1 MLAHCVVSTYDRLPP
16 SAPVLELLDPVLEL
30 LDCLTMK
37 RKCLMGHIKS
47 WRPAVTL
54 SLHAPA
60 GRSKNFRLRRFLD
73 DEKRFSYL
81 PLV

>member
-37 RKCLMGHIKS
+37 RKMSHGAHQELEIGS
-47 WRPAVTL
+47 NPV
-54 SLHAPA
+54 APRS
-60 GRSKNFRLRRFLD
+60 GRTFQK
-73 DEKRFSYL
+73 FST
-81 PLV
+81 